1 MKNMTLAN
9 ITKACNGTYC
19 GDKALL
25 NEEISGVEKDSRLI
39 EKGMLYL
46 PFVGNVV
53 DGHDFIPQVFEKG
66 ALCTL
71 SEKELDNPAGPYILV
86 DSVNVALKDI
96 AEYYRST
103 LSTKIIG
110 ITGSVG
116 KTSTKE
122 IIASVLSE
130 KFNVLKTEG
139 NYNNEIGM
147 PLTILRIR
155 EEHQVGVIE
164 MGISDF
170 GEMHRLSKVS
180 RPDIAVITNIGTC
193 HLEKLGD
200 RDGVFK
206 AKTEMFE
213 YVSKDGAVILNG
225 NDDKLIE
232 VEKVGDITPQFFGV
246 DGDFDCKAVSYESL
260 GLTGTSI
267 TIDYK
272 GETFDSVIPVPGH
285 HMVYNA
291 LAATCVGRT
300 LGMSFEEIDRGIRK
314 LKTIG
319 GRNNIIETEKY
330 IIIDDCYNANPV
342 SMRASI
348 DVLGLA
354 KGRKVAILGDM
365 FELGENEIHLHKEVG
380 EYAGKSKI
388 DKLICIGSLAE
399 NYAEGAYEAGGNM
412 EIVHYNTK
420 EDFLDA
426 IDEEILEHDNILIK
440 ASNGMKFKELV
451 EYFKDK

>member
-1 MKNMTLAN
+1 MTLAN
-9 ITKACNGTYC
+9 ITKACNGTYY
-19 GDKALL
+19 GPEAFLDK
-25 NEEISGVEKDSRLI
+25 EISGVEKDSRLI
-39 EKGMLYL
+39 EEGMLYL

-66 ALCTL
+66 ALCSL
-71 SEKELDNPAGPYILV
+71 SEKVLDNTVGPYILV
-86 DSVNVALKDI
+86 ESVGVALKDI

-103 LSTKIIG
+103 LSAKIIG

-130 KFNVLKTEG
+130 KFSVLKTEG

-147 PLTILRIR
+147 PLTILKLR

-180 RPDIAVITNIGTC
+180 RPDIGVITNIGTC
-193 HLEKLGD
+193 HLENLGD

-213 YVSKDGAVILNG
+213 FVSKDGKIILNG
-225 NDDKLIE
+225 DDDKLLN
-232 VEKVGDITPQFFGV
+232 VSNVGEIIPQFFGT
-246 DGDFDCKAVSYESL
+246 GDSCDCKAIHYASL
-260 GLTGTSI
+260 GLKGTAL

-272 GETFDSVIPVPGH
+272 GHRFDTVIPVPGH
-285 HMVYNA
+285 HMIYNA
-291 LAATCVGRT
+291 LAATCVGQS
-300 LGMSFEEIDRGIRK
+300 LGMGFEEIDAGIRK

-319 GRNNIIETEKY
+319 GRNNIIQTDKY
-330 IIIDDCYNANPV
+330 IIIDDCYNANPM
-342 SMRASI
+342 SMKASI
-348 DVLGLA
+348 DVLALA
-354 KGRKVAILGDM
+354 KGRKVAVLGDM
-365 FELGENEIHLHKEVG
+365 FELGSDEKQLHREVG
-380 EYAGKSKI
+380 IYAGESNI

-399 NYAEGAYEAGGNM
+399 NIFDGALSVNSSM
-412 EIVHYNTK
+412 EVVHYNTK
-420 EDFLDA
+420 EDFFENVN
-426 IDEEILEHDNILIK
+426 IDIKDGDNILIK
-440 ASNGMKFKELV
+440 ASNGMKFKTLV
-451 EYFKDK
+451 EYFAKQI